1 MKMEHEFHAKH
12 GFTGS
17 AGKEMRPTIPGYK
30 HGGGIETEEHG
41 HVKHAKGA
49 KEHHGKSGHKDH
61 DGEMHKSKVKYD
73 KHGFQHHCH
82 GGKV

>member
-17 AGKEMRPTIPGYK
+17 AGKDMRPKIPGFK
-30 HGGGIETEEHG
+30 HGGSEHEE
-41 HVKHAKGA
+41 A
-49 KEHHGKSGHKDH
+49 KEHHGKSGHKGH

-73 KHGFQHHCH
+73 EHGYQHHCM
-82 GGKV
+82 GGKS